1 MKQFDSTIGLM
12 VWEEEECKDSTCPSS
27 LLESRRTWILDGPG
41 DGVKEEGTSIISACE
56 SFIKIWHQE
65 PCQDSTCPSS
75 IFLESRRTWTFLMDL
90 EMVSDEKEH
99 PSEVSVKV
107 SSRSDIR
114 NHVKTPPVLQVS
126 SWGLGG
132 HGGSWCTWWWS
143 QIKKNILEKLPWKFH
158 EDWTSESL

>member
-90 EMVSDEKEH
+90 EMVSDGR
-99 PSEVSVKV
+99 VALVIMV
-107 SSRSDIR
+107 GW
-114 NHVKTPPVLQVS
+114 
-126 SWGLGG
+126 WGGG
-132 HGGSWCTWWWS
+132 VWWS
-143 QIKKNILEKLPWKFH
+143 QYWPRTWV
-158 EDWTSESL
+158 WVAGGGVGWGGGGVASVRT

>member
-90 EMVSDEKEH
+90 EMVSDGR
-99 PSEVSVKV
+99 VALVIMV
-107 SSRSDIR
+107 GW
-114 NHVKTPPVLQVS
+114 
-126 SWGLGG
+126 WGGGFGGLSTDLGHEFELRVVG
-132 HGGSWCTWWWS
+132 WGG
-143 QIKKNILEKLPWKFH
+143 
-158 EDWTSESL
+158 

>member
-90 EMVSDEKEH
+90 EMVSDGR
-99 PSEVSVKV
+99 VALVIMV
-107 SSRSDIR
+107 
-114 NHVKTPPVLQVS
+114 
-126 SWGLGG
+126 G
-132 HGGSWCTWWWS
+132 WWWWVGVAS
-143 QIKKNILEKLPWKFH
+143 VMTW
-158 EDWTSESL
+158 DMSLSCGWGGGGVGWGGGGVASVRT